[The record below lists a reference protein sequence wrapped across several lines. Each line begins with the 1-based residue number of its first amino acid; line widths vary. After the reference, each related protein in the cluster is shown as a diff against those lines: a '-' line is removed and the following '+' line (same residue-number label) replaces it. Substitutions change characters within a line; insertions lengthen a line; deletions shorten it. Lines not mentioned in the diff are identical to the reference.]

1 MVSQYSNFIKKSNN
15 KLSKNIYMKD
25 ISEYRLKGGQVIRY
39 IPKKIDK
46 RKIFINQFKIN
57 RDDYKKTN
65 VKKRSFRYEIKH

>member
-1 MVSQYSNFIKKSNN
+1 
-15 KLSKNIYMKD
+15 MKD